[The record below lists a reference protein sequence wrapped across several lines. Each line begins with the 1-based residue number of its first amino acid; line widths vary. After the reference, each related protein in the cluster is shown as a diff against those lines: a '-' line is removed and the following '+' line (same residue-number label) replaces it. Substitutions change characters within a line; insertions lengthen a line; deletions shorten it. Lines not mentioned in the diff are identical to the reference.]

1 MWPAN
6 LQELLQ
12 ITSLYAG
19 YLDYL
24 SKFAW
29 RCTRKCKAGI
39 LLSMTIGHAP
49 PPTAALFLLH
59 LHDFYGIEIETYA
72 EGSSLFTSC
81 NSVPRNSWGHYARLS
96 STTSQRATGTYKQ
109 VARALSGPSM
119 ACCAAVLALA
129 ANRDVVL
136 YATNAT
142 CQRI

>member
-1 MWPAN
+1 
-6 LQELLQ
+6 
-12 ITSLYAG
+12 
-19 YLDYL
+19 
-24 SKFAW
+24 
-29 RCTRKCKAGI
+29 
-39 LLSMTIGHAP
+39 MTIGHAP

-96 STTSQRATGTYKQ
+96 STTSERATGTYKQ

-136 YATNAT
+136 YASASRYCAHDAALDTVT
-142 CQRI
+142 FDQMRSTVRLSKVTHFRE